1 MASPYSDADRQR
13 AAAAVLAHGTS
24 KRAGRLC
31 GIPAST
37 IRHWRTHDEVFIRM
51 VSELEAE
58 FGEKLR
64 AGVVEIIDLSL
75 SEVRDRLKNGDV
87 VIHPRTGEQVR
98 IPVKAKEAAVILGI
112 SFDKLR
118 LMENQ
123 PTRITQELNVDYLAQ
138 KLATLSNG
146 LVAVQTDQFSDAAQ
160 NTQTVGS
167 PVKRESHVVDRGVV

>member
-1 MASPYSDADRQR
+1 MPTCYSDADRQR
-13 AAAAVLAHGTS
+13 AAAAVLSHGTS

-64 AGVVEIIDLSL
+64 AEIVQIVGLATAEL
-75 SEVRDRLKNGDV
+75 RDRLKNGDAV
-87 VIHPRTGEQVR
+87 LHPKTGDEVR
-98 IPVKAKEAAVILGI
+98 VPVKAKDAAVILGI

-118 LMENQ
+118 IIEGQ
-123 PTRITQELNVDYLAQ
+123 PTRITQERTSVDQLAD
-138 KLATLSNG
+138 KLAALSDG
-146 LVAVQTDQFSDAAQ
+146 LA
-160 NTQTVGS
+160 TQAPKLTG
-167 PVKRESHVVDRGVV
+167 G